1 MAENISSLFPIANV
15 RERSYA
21 SNQLTAWDLKQMKKF
36 FCNWVLGNPLEPET
50 EWNKY
55 YKGVKKANELFSA
68 NKIKGFATDRG
79 RIYLKYGTADYI
91 ENSFTT
97 AICFPI
103 KYGITIKLT
112 NKQTLYLFLQKHQ

>member
-1 MAENISSLFPIANV
+1 MGFRTNEKVFYGFWIL
-15 RERSYA
+15 R
-21 SNQLTAWDLKQMKKF
+21 
-36 FCNWVLGNPLEPET
+36 NPLEPET

-91 ENSFTT
+91 ENSVHDSNML
-97 AICFPI
+97 PI
-103 KYGITIKLT
+103 KYGTTIKLT